1 MRACRCTASTAGRS
15 ARASNG
21 AGGDGLKGQAP
32 KLLDPRARAQ
42 IHDIVALLDAVFGEQ
57 VVGIYLHGS
66 ALTGGLRPSS
76 DLDLLAL
83 TGRPTTPD
91 DRRALIDHL
100 LGISGSSARTGP
112 ARSIELSIV
121 VQADIRPWVFPPNLA
136 FQYGDWWRREFA
148 RGDHSPW
155 RTPNPDLAV
164 ILASAR
170 ERSEP
175 LVGPELGDV
184 LDPIPRA
191 DVNQAMLNAIPDLLA
206 DLESDTRNV
215 ILTLAR
221 IWYTTATGSIE
232 PKDVAADWAL
242 ARLPEPDRP
251 VLAHARAIYLGEEP
265 ERWDD
270 LRTNVRPLAELLI
283 GRIRAI

>member
-1 MRACRCTASTAGRS
+1 VESRFRRTDVGDRLTR
-15 ARASNG
+15 RASNG
-21 AGGDGLKGQAP
+21 LE
-32 KLLDPRARAQ
+32 PRARAQ
-42 IHDIVALLDAVFGEQ
+42 VDGVVALLDAVFGQ
-57 VVGIYLHGS
+57 HLVGAYLHGS

-76 DLDLLAL
+76 DLDLLAV
-83 TGRPTTPD
+83 TGRPTTPG

-100 LGISGSSARTGP
+100 LGISGSRARSGP

-121 VQADIRPWVFPPNLA
+121 VQADVRPWVFPPNLD
-136 FQYGDWWRREFA
+136 FQFGDWWRPEFA
-148 RGDHSPW
+148 RGDISPW

-164 ILASAR
+164 MLASAR

-175 LVGPELGDV
+175 LVGPELGDM

-191 DVNQAMLNAIPDLLA
+191 DINQAMLDGIPDLLA
-206 DLESDTRNV
+206 DLGSDTRNV

-232 PKDVAADWAL
+232 PKDVAADWVL
-242 ARLPEPDRP
+242 ARLPEEDRA
-251 VLAHARAIYLGEEP
+251 VLAHARAIYLGDEP

-270 LRTNVRPLAELLI
+270 LRMSVRRYVEFVI
-283 GRIRAI
+283 EQIRAV

>member
-1 MRACRCTASTAGRS
+1 V
-15 ARASNG
+15 
-21 AGGDGLKGQAP
+21 
-32 KLLDPRARAQ
+32 AQ
-42 IHDIVALLDAVFGEQ
+42 VRDVVALVDAVFGQ
-57 VVGIYLHGS
+57 HLVGAYLHGS

-76 DLDLLAL
+76 DLDLLAV
-83 TGRPTTPD
+83 TGRPTTPG

-100 LGISGSSARTGP
+100 LRISGSRARSGP

-121 VQADIRPWVFPPNLA
+121 VQADVRPWVFPPNLD
-136 FQYGDWWRREFA
+136 FQYGDWWRPEFA
-148 RGDHSPW
+148 RGDTSPW

-164 ILASAR
+164 MLASAW

-175 LVGPELGDV
+175 LVGPKLGDV

-191 DVNQAMLNAIPDLLA
+191 DITQAMLDGIPDLLA

-232 PKDVAADWAL
+232 PKDVAAAWAL
-242 ARLPEPDRP
+242 ARLPEPDRA
-251 VLAHARAIYLGEEP
+251 VLARARAIYLDEEP
-265 ERWDD
+265 ERWED
-270 LRTNVRPLAELLI
+270 LRTSVRPHADVLV
-283 GRIRAI
+283 RAIETHARGG